1 VIRRLAVLGVGL
13 IGGSVALALKRA
25 GHVEQVVGYGRNRS
39 NLEQAL
45 ALGVLD
51 EIADTPEQA
60 VAGADCILLAMPVGG
75 MTEVMHRIAPHL
87 AADAIVTDAGSTKQ
101 DVIAAARLALG
112 PKISRFVPGH
122 PIAGAEKSGAA
133 AALADL
139 YDGRNVILTPLP
151 ENRPETVAA
160 VASLWQA
167 CGAQILDMSA
177 AEHDRVFAAVSHLPH
192 LAAFALVDE
201 LAGRPEAELYFRHA
215 GSGFR
220 DFTRIA
226 GSSPE
231 MWRDIALANREAL
244 VGELDA
250 YIARLSQLRDAL
262 SGGDG
267 ARLFD
272 SFVRASQARRE
283 WAPAGTNHLEN
294 EDAQTAP

>member
-25 GHVEQVVGYGRNRS
+25 GQVGQVVGYGRNRV

-45 ALGVLD
+45 SLGVID
-51 EIADTPEQA
+51 EIAATPEQA
-60 VAGADCILLAMPVGG
+60 AAGADCILLAMPVGG
-75 MTEVMHRIAPHL
+75 MAEIMRRIAPHL
-87 AADAIVTDAGSTKQ
+87 AADAVITDAGSTKQ
-101 DVIAAARLALG
+101 DVISAAKLELADR
-112 PKISRFVPGH
+112 IDRFVPGH
-122 PIAGAEKSGAA
+122 PIAGAERSGAT

-139 YDGRNVILTPLP
+139 YAGRNVILTPLP
-151 ENRPETVAA
+151 ENSAATVSA
-160 VASLWQA
+160 VVAMWQA
-167 CGAQILDMSA
+167 CGAQLLEMSA
-177 AEHDRVFAAVSHLPH
+177 VEHDRVFAAVSHLPH

-201 LAGRPEAELYFRHA
+201 LASRPEAELYFRHA

-250 YIARLSQLRDAL
+250 YIARLSDLRDSLA
-262 SGGDG
+262 SGDG
-267 ARLFD
+267 SSLFE
-272 SFVRASQARRE
+272 SFVRASQARRD